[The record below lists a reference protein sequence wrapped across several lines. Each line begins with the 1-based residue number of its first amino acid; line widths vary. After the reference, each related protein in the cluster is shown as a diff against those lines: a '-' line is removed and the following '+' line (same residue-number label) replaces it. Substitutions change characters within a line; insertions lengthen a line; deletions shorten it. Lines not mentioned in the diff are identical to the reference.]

1 MRIVGTKKWAK
12 GGEKVEVEMAF
23 LQCHNAK
30 AYGDLNCKATNT
42 VPYKQ
47 IHNDIDNELEILCI
61 PPWIIEKVDV
71 EIDHFHNAASFV
83 EMPKTVINNY
93 IKFIRKFKTKEISL
107 ISYEIFDPKT
117 TFNPEELNTFF
128 NNELNISWKK
138 TLIKDYN
145 KRLIYLT
152 SP

>member
-1 MRIVGTKKWAK
+1 
-12 GGEKVEVEMAF
+12 
-23 LQCHNAK
+23 
-30 AYGDLNCKATNT
+30 
-42 VPYKQ
+42 
-47 IHNDIDNELEILCI
+47 
-61 PPWIIEKVDV
+61 
-71 EIDHFHNAASFV
+71 
-83 EMPKTVINNY
+83 MPKRVIENY
-93 IKFIRKFKTKEISL
+93 VKFIRKFKTKEISL
-107 ISYEIFDPKT
+107 ISYEIFDLKT